1 MSSHLRIK
9 KICEHCGEV
18 FIAQKT
24 VTKFCSLT
32 CARRNY
38 KLREKKERVQKVE
51 SETNTQL
58 LSKSRLV
65 DTPTPK
71 PLGDLIDIKA
81 LSSLTSISERTLFRL
96 IKDEDF
102 PKLKV
107 GRSLLFH
114 RQAVIDYLT
123 TKYGNI

>member
-51 SETNTQL
+51 AETKTQL
-58 LSKSRLV
+58 LSTSRV
-65 DTPTPK
+65 AEVVVPK
-71 PLGDLIDIKA
+71 TLGDLVDIKA

-96 IKDEDF
+96 IKDKDF

-107 GRSLLFH
+107 GRSLRFH
-114 RQAVIDYLT
+114 RQTVIDYLT

>member
-51 SETNTQL
+51 SETNIQL

-65 DTPTPK
+65 DTPASK

-114 RQAVIDYLT
+114 RQTVIDYLT

>member
-51 SETNTQL
+51 SETYTQL
-58 LSKSRLV
+58 LFK
-65 DTPTPK
+65 
-71 PLGDLIDIKA
+71 
-81 LSSLTSISERTLFRL
+81 FRW
-96 IKDEDF
+96 
-102 PKLKV
+102 
-107 GRSLLFH
+107 
-114 RQAVIDYLT
+114 
-123 TKYGNI
+123 